1 MAVSAIG
8 AHKLRSLL
16 TLVGIIAGV
25 AAIIS
30 VMTGV
35 AVVQTTMER
44 ELSVLSN
51 RTFQIQKFPR
61 GNFNDNRD
69 LNFREIARWPPLTL
83 DHVYAIRER
92 VPSVDLVGA
101 ELWHYN
107 TRVSFRDHTT
117 EANSFVCGGTPEY
130 PENNTHLVEL
140 GRNITEEDVMV
151 GRKVAVIGF
160 GVAQELFPFTDPI
173 GRTIKVDGRKYTVQG
188 VFGERKSA
196 TGGQFD
202 NYVLIPISVWME
214 AYGTRD
220 DPGTQRSVF
229 ITVRSK
235 RGVELQQAIDETRA
249 VLRAVRRVSPRD
261 RDNFFYFTTDSEIR
275 AFNQATA
282 GLKTAAFVLGI
293 VALVVAGIGIMNI
306 MLVSVTERTK
316 EIGIRK
322 ALGAKRHAILLQF
335 LMEAIV
341 LCNIGGVLGVAL
353 GFGLGNAVCGP
364 PSEPPAWRQ
373 STPSATSSLGF
384 SPKSRVLLARI
395 PNYNPE
401 NLLSPIFS
409 QVFQQFTGSA
419 GAGGASLFRV
429 N

>member
-1 MAVSAIG
+1 VTWIESFKMAVSAIG

-35 AVVQTTMER
+35 SVVQTTMER

-51 RTFQIQKFPR
+51 RTFQVQKFPR

-69 LNFREIARWPPLTL
+69 VNFREIARWPPLTM
-83 DHVYAIRER
+83 DHVYAVREH
-92 VPSVDLVGA
+92 VKSVDLEGA

-107 TRVSFRDHTT
+107 GRVSYRDNST
-117 EANSFVCGGTPEY
+117 EANNFICGGTPEY
-130 PENNTHLVEL
+130 PENNTHYVEL
-140 GRNITEEDVMV
+140 GRNISEEDVVV
-151 GRKVAVIGF
+151 GRRVAVIGF
-160 GVAQELFPFTDPI
+160 GIAQVLFPFTDPI
-173 GRTIKVDGRKYTVQG
+173 GKTVKVDGRKFTVQG
-188 VFGERKSA
+188 VFAERKSA
-196 TGGQFD
+196 MGGQFD
-202 NYVLIPISVWME
+202 NYVLMPISAWMQ

-220 DPGTQRSVF
+220 DPGTQRSVY
-229 ITVRSK
+229 ITVRSA
-235 RGVELQQAIDETRA
+235 RGVELQDAIDETRA
-249 VLRAVRRVSPRD
+249 VLRNVRGVSPRD

-341 LCNIGGVLGVAL
+341 LCNIGGVLGVVL
-353 GFGLGNAVCGP
+353 GFGLGNIVTMFTDFYVHVPMEWAVRGVIFCSVVGLVFGMW
-364 PSEPPAWRQ
+364 PAIR
-373 STPSATSSLGF
+373 A
-384 SPKSRVLLARI
+384 SRMA
-395 PNYNPE
+395 
-401 NLLSPIFS
+401 PID
-409 QVFQQFTGSA
+409 A
-419 GAGGASLFRV
+419 LRYE
-429 N
+429 

>member
-1 MAVSAIG
+1 MTWIESFKMAVAAIA

-25 AAIIS
+25 AAIIA

-35 AVVQTTMER
+35 SVVQTTMEQ
-44 ELSVLSN
+44 ELSVLSS
-51 RTFQIQKFPR
+51 RTFQVQKFPR
-61 GNFNDNRD
+61 GNFNNNRD
-69 LNFREIARWPPLTL
+69 VNFREIARWPPLTL
-83 DHVYAIRER
+83 DHVHAIRER
-92 VPSVDLVGA
+92 VGSVDLVGA

-107 TRVSFRDHTT
+107 GRVSYRDTST

-140 GRNITEEDVMV
+140 GRNISEEDVMV
-151 GRKVAVIGF
+151 GRRVAVIGF
-160 GVAQELFPFTDPI
+160 GIAQELFPFVDPI
-173 GRTIKVDGRKYTVQG
+173 GKTFKVDGRKLTVQG
-188 VFGERKSA
+188 VFAERRSA
-196 TGGQFD
+196 TGGQYD
-202 NYVLIPISVWME
+202 RYVLIPISVWLQS
-214 AYGTRD
+214 YGARD
-220 DPGTQRSVF
+220 DPNTQRSVY
-229 ITVRSK
+229 ITVRASEDA
-235 RGVELQQAIDETRA
+235 VLDDAIDETRM
-249 VLRAVRRVSPRD
+249 VLRQERGVSPRD

-322 ALGAKRHAILLQF
+322 ALGAKRAVILLQF

-353 GFGLGNAVCGP
+353 GFGLGNIVTLFTDFAVNVPMEWAVRGVIFCSVVGLVFGMW
-364 PSEPPAWRQ
+364 PAIR
-373 STPSATSSLGF
+373 A
-384 SPKSRVLLARI
+384 SRLA
-395 PNYNPE
+395 
-401 NLLSPIFS
+401 PID
-409 QVFQQFTGSA
+409 A
-419 GAGGASLFRV
+419 LRYE
-429 N
+429 

>member
-1 MAVSAIG
+1 MTWVESFKMALAAIG

-35 AVVQTTMER
+35 SVVQTTMER

-69 LNFREIARWPPLTL
+69 LNFREISRWPPLTM
-83 DHVYAIRER
+83 DHVRAIREH
-92 VPSVDLVGA
+92 VDDVDLVGA

-107 TRVSFRDHTT
+107 GRVAYRDQST
-117 EANSFVCGGTPEY
+117 EANNFICGGTPEY
-130 PENNTHLVEL
+130 PENNTHYVEL
-140 GRNITEEDVMV
+140 GRNISEEDVMV
-151 GRKVAVIGF
+151 GRRVAVIGF
-160 GVAQELFPFTDPI
+160 GIAQELFPFTDPI
-173 GRTIKVDGRKYTVQG
+173 GKTIKVDGRKYTVQG

-202 NYVLIPISVWME
+202 HYVLIPISVWE
-214 AYGTRD
+214 QAYGSRD
-220 DPGTQRSVF
+220 DPGTQRSVY
-229 ITVRSK
+229 ITVRS
-235 RGVELQQAIDETRA
+235 REGVALEDAIEETRA
-249 VLRAVRRVSPRD
+249 ALRAARGLSPRD

-275 AFNQATA
+275 AFNRATA

-341 LCNIGGVLGVAL
+341 LCNIGGVLGVLL
-353 GFGLGNAVCGP
+353 GFGLGNVVTLFTPFAVHVPVDWAVRGVVFCSVVGLIFGMW
-364 PSEPPAWRQ
+364 PAIR
-373 STPSATSSLGF
+373 A
-384 SPKSRVLLARI
+384 SRLA
-395 PNYNPE
+395 
-401 NLLSPIFS
+401 PID
-409 QVFQQFTGSA
+409 A
-419 GAGGASLFRV
+419 LRYE
-429 N
+429 

>member
-1 MAVSAIG
+1 MTWIDSFRMAVAAIG

-25 AAIIS
+25 AAIIA

-35 AVVQTTMER
+35 SVVQTTMER

-69 LNFREIARWPPLTL
+69 LNFREISRWPPLTM
-83 DHVYAIRER
+83 DHVLAIRDR

-107 TRVSFRDHTT
+107 GRVSYRDKST
-117 EANSFVCGGTPEY
+117 EANNFVCGGTPEY
-130 PENNTHLVEL
+130 PENNTHFVEL
-140 GRNITEEDVMV
+140 GRNISEEDVMV
-151 GRKVAVIGF
+151 GRKVVVIGF
-160 GVAQELFPFTDPI
+160 GIAQELFPFTDPI
-173 GRTIKVDGRKYTVQG
+173 GKTVKVDGRKYRVQG
-188 VFGERKSA
+188 VFAERKSA
-196 TGGQFD
+196 TGGRFD
-202 NYVLIPISVWME
+202 RYVLMPISAWMRG
-214 AYGTRD
+214 YGSRD
-220 DPGTQRSVF
+220 DPGTQRSVY
-229 ITVRSK
+229 ITVRSAE
-235 RGVELQQAIDETRA
+235 GVELQDAIDETRA
-249 VLRAVRRVSPRD
+249 VLRAARGVSPRD

-341 LCNIGGVLGVAL
+341 LCNIGGVFGVLL
-353 GFGLGNAVCGP
+353 GFGLGNIVTMFTDFYVSVPMEWAVRGVIFCSVVGLVFGMW
-364 PSEPPAWRQ
+364 PAIR
-373 STPSATSSLGF
+373 A
-384 SPKSRVLLARI
+384 SRLA
-395 PNYNPE
+395 
-401 NLLSPIFS
+401 PID
-409 QVFQQFTGSA
+409 A
-419 GAGGASLFRV
+419 LRYE
-429 N
+429 